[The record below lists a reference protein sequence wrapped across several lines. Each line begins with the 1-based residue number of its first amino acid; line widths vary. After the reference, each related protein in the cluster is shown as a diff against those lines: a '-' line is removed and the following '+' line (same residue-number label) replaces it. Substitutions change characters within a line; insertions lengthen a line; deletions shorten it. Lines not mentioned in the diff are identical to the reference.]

1 MALGLFIGIVI
12 ILIARWIMTSSKLTD
27 EDRYYYEKS
36 DWFKTSEDYY
46 NEESGNHY

>member
-12 ILIARWIMTSSKLTD
+12 ILIARWIMCHEKLTH
-27 EDRYYYEKS
+27 EDKYYYEKL